1 MRDVTKKAAAALEA
15 RIPNIATLEAK
26 IRDLINPAPER
37 RADCLFQIQRAL
49 FHVKIPPLGPRPPST
64 AAERELLEQILK
76 GLRTVKVALNALGA
90 DGATLGPDSVG
101 THVGYAEVQRYYEYV
116 EKLLASR
123 ASRPRPRDWP
133 KRDPAMLAAVAE
145 AAGLLRVSTWTAR
158 TTRLPGQRGP
168 KAGSGTSSRQSYT
181 AAAAGEAMSTRRYAT
196 SSAQTKP
203 APPSVPTAG
212 FLLLLTH

>member
-1 MRDVTKKAAAALEA
+1 VRDVTKKAAAALEA

-145 AAGLLRVSTWTAR
+145 AAGLLRVFHVDR
-158 TTRLPGQRGP
+158 
-168 KAGSGTSSRQSYT
+168 
-181 AAAAGEAMSTRRYAT
+181 EDD
-196 SSAQTKP
+196 
-203 APPSVPTAG
+203 PTAWPAG
-212 FLLLLTH
+212 TKGGLWHELATELYRGCGGRSDVYQAIRDLIRSNKTRPA